1 MEHKTPRRWWGI
13 LHLLIYLIYLAAAG
27 LSCSMWDLLIAACG
41 IQFPDQGLNPGLLH
55 QEHRVPVTGLP
66 GEAFK
71 SRIELTALV
80 NLEMCLV
87 QSRQ

>member
-1 MEHKTPRRWWGI
+1 MR
-13 LHLLIYLIYLAAAG
+13 
-27 LSCSMWDLLIAACG
+27 DLLIAACG
-41 IQFPDQGLNPGLLH
+41 IQFPDQGSNPGPLH

-66 GEAFK
+66 GRAFK

-80 NLEMCLV
+80 NLEMHLI